1 MAYEAKGIYNDSEMS
16 DADKQKIDALKQQY
30 DYYKGQGNMD
40 MANQMHQQAEQI
52 RSGYGY
58 SGGGDGS
65 QYIPTGST
73 ASSVIG
79 TGVQFSNGYPATQL
93 TGPTAKYDEIDAWTK
108 AQQEQALA
116 ALKSAYDQN
125 VIDVDA
131 TAAKIPEVYKA
142 AREKTARD
150 SAIQKANFNEYAAA
164 SGLNSGTGS
173 QAELSRSIAEQNNL
187 SSISQAEASALKD
200 VETQRLKL
208 KTQYQNAIAEAIANG
223 ELQRAQL
230 LYQEAVRV
238 DEGIVQTAL
247 NQADENY
254 RAWQSQYMVQS
265 DKNSFLQTMA
275 DNLAAYGDFSGY
287 KALGYNDA
295 QIAQMQAYFNQLK
308 TAQTSSG
315 ESTTDKK
322 WVPKNLY
329 DKNELKP
336 VDTGGRDLSAY
347 ALQLLSDLNRQG
359 AGILDSVK
367 KDALADAYERGDI
380 TEAELYMMMNALGLA

>member
-1 MAYEAKGIYNDSEMS
+1 M
-16 DADKQKIDALKQQY
+16 DK
-30 DYYKGQGNMD
+30 
-40 MANQMHQQAEQI
+40 ANQMHQQAEQI
-52 RSGYGY
+52 RSVYNY

-65 QYIPTGST
+65 QRIPTSAT
-73 ASSVIG
+73 ASAVIG
-79 TGVQFSNGYPATQL
+79 AGTQFVNPHPAAQL

-131 TAAKIPEVYKA
+131 AAAKIPEIYKA
-142 AREKTARD
+142 AREDSARD

-173 QAELSRSIAEQNNL
+173 QAELSRSIAQQNNL

-208 KTQYQNAIAEAIANG
+208 KTQYQNSIAEAIANG
-223 ELQRAQL
+223 DLQRAQL

-254 RAWQSQYMVQS
+254 RAWQSQYMVQN
-265 DKNSFLQTMA
+265 DKNSFMQTMA

-287 KALGYNDA
+287 KALGYSDA
-295 QIAQMQAYFNQLK
+295 QIAQMQAYFNQIK

-315 ESTTDKK
+315 GSDSENDKRI
-322 WVPKNLY
+322 PGNLY
-329 DKNELKP
+329 DDAP
-336 VDTGGRDLSAY
+336 VTTGTAGAALGSYAY
-347 ALQLLSDLNRQG
+347 ALLADLNRQG
-359 AGILDSVK
+359 AGITNSVK
-367 KDALADAYERGDI
+367 KSALVNAYTRGDI
-380 TEAELYMMMNALGLA
+380 TEAELNALVDILGL

>member
-1 MAYEAKGIYNDSEMS
+1 M
-16 DADKQKIDALKQQY
+16 DK
-30 DYYKGQGNMD
+30 
-40 MANQMHQQAEQI
+40 ANQMHQQAEQI

-79 TGVQFSNGYPATQL
+79 AGVQFPNGYTAAQL
-93 TGPTAKYDEIDAWTK
+93 TGPTSQEEYVNKLSE
-108 AQQEQALA
+108 AQKEQALA

-131 TAAKIPEVYKA
+131 AAAKIPEIYKA
-142 AREKTARD
+142 AREDSARD

-173 QAELSRSIAEQNNL
+173 QAELSRSIAQQNNL

-208 KTQYQNAIAEAIANG
+208 KTQYQNSIAEAIANG
-223 ELQRAQL
+223 DLQRAQL

-254 RAWQSQYMVQS
+254 RAWQSQYMVQN
-265 DKNSFLQTMA
+265 DKNSFMQTMA

-287 KALGYNDA
+287 KALGYSDA
-295 QIAQMQAYFNQLK
+295 QIAQMQAYFNQIK

-315 ESTTDKK
+315 GSDDDK
-322 WVPKNLY
+322 WVPKNIY
-329 DKNELKP
+329 DDNELKP

-347 ALQLLSDLNRQG
+347 ALQLLNNLSQQG
-359 AGILDSVK
+359 MGIKNTTRIEVLK
-367 KDALADAYERGDI
+367 KAFENGDI
-380 TEAELYMMMNALGLA
+380 TEAEFRMISNALGLA